1 MEGGLYMHVNIARQS
16 IIGVILCLSL
26 VLPVD
31 QANAVDPGKTS
42 YTAEVVCA
50 LRSIGASDPDP
61 KTRNPDHMAKYFVN
75 PALKARFPGL
85 GLDFEDAKFAMD
97 RMNTGVYYY
106 VNARTLHMDDLLTQ
120 ALKAGFRQVVIM
132 GAGFDS
138 RAYRFHDAHPDVR
151 FFEIDLPATST
162 DKQRRVEKLLG
173 RRPDWVTFVSIDFNT
188 QTLDEVLGKAGF
200 ETDQKTFYVWE
211 GVTYFI
217 SKVGVDSTLRFIAEK
232 SAPGSQVVFDYMLE
246 DVVQGLDYSAYGAR
260 RTVYLV
266 ALRGEPYVFG
276 IAPRQLET
284 FVNLRGLALLSDLGP
299 YDLTQRY
306 LIHSNGNVSGK
317 ISEFVRIVHAE
328 VPRIDER
335 QRLIQQAEIQTK
347 SYTSERLSDSAA
359 HTVEIPGDVQK
370 VLNEYSDAIVR
381 RDYDAILEFFSE
393 NFRSRGFTRE
403 EAVAFIWSTYHDRP
417 IHQYQIILTRFDRKG
432 NTARVDGYI
441 QRKGFRTPLSST
453 DITYVVKE
461 ADGRW
466 RLYGD
471 RLSR

>member
-1 MEGGLYMHVNIARQS
+1 MM
-16 IIGVILCLSL
+16 LCLLL
-26 VLPVD
+26 VLLAD
-31 QANAVDPGKTS
+31 RANAVDPGKTS

-50 LRSIGASDPDP
+50 LRSIGALDPDP
-61 KTRNPDHMAKYFVN
+61 KTRNPDHMAKFFVN
-75 PALKARFPGL
+75 PALKTRFPGV

-106 VNARTLHMDDLLTQ
+106 VNARTLHMDALLTM
-120 ALKAGFRQVVIM
+120 ALEAGFRQVVIL

-151 FFEIDLPATST
+151 FFEIDLPATSR
-162 DKQRRVEKLLG
+162 DKQQRVEKILG
-173 RRPDWVTFVSIDFNT
+173 HRPAWVTYVSIDFNT

-200 ETDQKTFYVWE
+200 ETEQKTFYVWE

-217 SKVGVDSTLRFIAEK
+217 SEVGVDSTLRFIAEN

-246 DVVQGLDYSAYGAR
+246 DVVQGLDYSVYGAR
-260 RTVYLV
+260 RTVYFV

-276 IAPRQLET
+276 IAPRKLED

-299 YDLTQRY
+299 NDLTRRY
-306 LIHSNGNVSGK
+306 LIHSNGTVSGK
-317 ISEFVRIVHAE
+317 IAEFVRIVHAE
-328 VPRIDER
+328 VPKDGER
-335 QRLIQQAEIQTK
+335 RRLIQQAEIQVK
-347 SYTSERLSDSAA
+347 SSPSEKMSDSTT
-359 HTVEIPGDVQK
+359 HRLNIPDDVQK
-370 VLNEYSDAIVR
+370 ALNEYSDAVVR
-381 RDYDAILEFFSE
+381 RDYDALLEFFSE

-403 EAVAFIWSTYHDRP
+403 QAVAFMRSTYHDRP

-441 QRKGFRTPLSST
+441 QRKGFRTPFSST

-461 ADGRW
+461 AAGRW
-466 RLYGD
+466 RLYGN